1 MKIEFEI
8 NEEIIKELAQSSS
21 MEDLPRAIYYQA
33 RSQAVERVVNQ
44 IKTDSLIK
52 DTYYSKK
59 EELTNQVV
67 EAVMSKINELI
78 KELIEKRLTEKHIQ
92 ECINRHLEKSMS
104 EWVETKVYE
113 KLEQVKKDIFI
124 GSYGEMEAE
133 RDAEAKRYQE
143 QIDRLSEQS

>member
-1 MKIEFEI
+1 
-8 NEEIIKELAQSSS
+8 

-33 RSQAVERVVNQ
+33 RSQAVEQVVNQ